1 MSQVQIQNPS
11 TALAGSQILNK
22 NPSLSQPLSIPST
35 TSSLPSENAG
45 RPIQNS
51 ALPSASVTSTN
62 AAAAPSNMANPKE
75 KTPMCLVNELARFNK
90 IQPEYKLLSEQG
102 PAHSKVF
109 TVQLTLGDQHWEAE
123 GTSIKKAQHAAAAK
137 ALEGTKFPKPT
148 ARPSRSEGKNPDS
161 VTPTVELNALCMKL
175 GKKPLYKPIDPYTG
189 MRSTYNYTMRGG
201 TYPPRYFYPFPVG
214 PLLYQVELSIGGQQF
229 HGKGRTR
236 QAAKHDAAAKALK
249 VLQNE
254 PLPEK
259 PEFFPLKQVTKE
271 SGPPHMKSFVTK
283 VSVGEFM
290 GEGEG
295 KSKKISKKNAAI
307 AVLEE
312 LKKLPPLPTVEKMKP
327 RIKKKTKSIVKL
339 QTSPE
344 YGQGMNPISRLAQIQ
359 QAKKEKEPE
368 YMLITERGLPRRRE
382 FVMQVKVGVH
392 TAEGMGTNKKVA
404 KRNAAE
410 NMLEILG
417 FKIPQPQPPKPALK
431 TEEKT
436 PVKKPGDG
444 RKVTFFEPGSEE
456 TSTSNKEDE
465 FRMPY
470 LSHQQL
476 PAGILPM
483 VPEVAQAVGASQG
496 HHTKEFNRAAPNPA
510 KATVTAMIARELLY
524 GGTSPTAETILKNN
538 NSSGHVPHGPLTRP
552 SEQLDYLSNVQ
563 GIQVEYKDFP
573 KNNKNEFVSLINCSS
588 QPPLISH
595 GIGKDVESCHD
606 MAALNILKLLSEL
619 DQQTTEMPRT
629 GNGPMSVEVK
639 IPRAVTLLR
648 RTRGCVKQEMESD
661 PLLKPANSNTLGQ
674 TLDSTA

>member
-11 TALAGSQILNK
+11 AALAGSQILNK

-189 MRSTYNYTMRGG
+189 MRSTYNYALRGG
-201 TYPPRYFYPFPVG
+201 SYPPRYFYPFPVG
-214 PLLYQVELSIGGQQF
+214 PLLYQVELSVGGQQF

-259 PEFFPLKQVTKE
+259 PEVTKE
-271 SGPPHMKSFVTK
+271 TGPPHMKSFVTK

-417 FKIPQPQPPKPALK
+417 FKVPQPQPPKPALK

-456 TSTSNKEDE
+456 TAASNKEDE

-496 HHTKEFNRAAPNPA
+496 HHTKEFSRAAPNPA

-524 GGTSPTAETILKNN
+524 GGTSPTAETILK
-538 NSSGHVPHGPLTRP
+538 SSSSPGHGPHGPLTRP

-629 GNGPMSVEVK
+629 GNGPMSV
-639 IPRAVTLLR
+639 
-648 RTRGCVKQEMESD
+648 CVKQEMESD
-661 PLLKPANSNTLGQ
+661 PLLKPASANPLGQ